1 MAFPE
6 SPLGLRAELLLG
18 GTWTDITKDVYT
30 REPISIT
37 HGTASEGAQPDP
49 ASCSLLLNNKHGRY
63 SPRNPLSP
71 YYGQIGRNTPI
82 RITVPGAESYLD
94 LDGTTARTASTPT
107 AAALT
112 VAGALDIRWEGEATW
127 HSPDAQML
135 IGKWG
140 AAGQRSYHMRIEGG
154 LLYLQVTTDG
164 TTGWNAAWTLP
175 PLPQRAALR
184 ATVIPDD
191 GAGRAQWAHY
201 WAPTMDGPWTRFSSG
216 VTSDAFT
223 PYAGGTAPLT
233 IAPEQTDSGI
243 TNPRRPVVGRCYRAE
258 VRSGIDGV
266 VLAAPDFRPLAPG
279 ATSLTDAAGRT
290 WAAPADAITNRSGLF
305 AGEVSEW
312 PPRWSPGGHDAWV
325 PVQAAGILRRLGQG
339 RRPLQSTLRRRIPS
353 SPGLLAYWPMEDGAD
368 ATQLYSPLD
377 GVQPLK
383 VSGLDLA
390 ADSSLAGSAP
400 LPTLGAVA
408 SLAATVPRTSVQGW
422 QVEMAYRLP
431 EMPSIQTEILRVTV
445 GGSAIRTAH
454 AFASA
459 AGIRVEARNADGDTM
474 AFATLTVPAAIADF
488 VGVWNRLAVYVGDA
502 GGGQTLVLCAWRSV
516 STGIW
521 WYIATI
527 TTATMGQ
534 ATAVTGTWGSGTQ
547 GMAIGHLSVYTT
559 PTADRQPGTNTAAGA
574 DRGYARESALDR
586 LRRLASEE
594 PTLRLATWGGDITVG
609 SEAMGPQGQDDLM
622 DLVAECAETDGG
634 ILYERM
640 DQLGLVYRDRATLY
654 NQEPALVLD
663 YAAGDVAPP
672 LEPVDDDAEVRND
685 VTVSRSGGS
694 AGRAVVEDGPLS
706 VRSPEEGGVG
716 VYEEAVTLSLGTDD
730 QAQPIAAW
738 RAHLGTWDEAR
749 YPTVRVLLHR
759 RPGLIPAVLGLRPGD
774 LVRIVNTPHFTGP
787 GPLDLVVRQIQHQPR
802 PRAWE
807 VDLACTPAGPYRVG
821 VVGDPMLG
829 RADTDGSS
837 LVSAV
842 TATSPTLTVATP
854 TGPVWVTAA
863 RNVISDPGFETGVG
877 AWECTRGSAA
887 GSVTHEQKI
896 VHSGPGAARV
906 TILGSGDTGSL
917 NVVDGTL
924 TPAGPGQTWTASAW
938 VYNGTSA
945 TAPAMRVG
953 IVSRDS
959 SGAETVQYGAAPG
972 AARGSWTQRTVT
984 ATTPAGTVGVRLMV
998 EGRAGFW
1005 TTAGDWWVMD
1015 DVRLARTDTL
1025 AGPDMPDEFPFDI
1038 QLGGEVVTVHGI
1050 SGDAAPQTF
1059 HVTRAVNG
1067 ISKAH
1072 EAGADVR
1079 LAVPTIVAL

>member
-30 REPISIT
+30 REPISVT

-49 ASCSLLLNNKHGRY
+49 ASCSLLLNNGSGRY
-63 SPRNPLSP
+63 SPRNPLGP
-71 YYGQIGRNTPI
+71 FYGLLGRNTPI
-82 RITVPGAESYLD
+82 RVTVPGPESYLE
-94 LDGTTARTASTPT
+94 LDGTPGAYAHTP
-107 AAALT
+107 AAAPLDIT
-112 VAGALDIRWEGEATW
+112 GDLDIRIEATTDW
-127 HSPDAQML
+127 LAPGDRQL
-135 IGKWG
+135 IGKWVSAPG
-140 AAGQRSYHMRIEGG
+140 ARSYRMTVTDQV
-154 LLYLQVTTDG
+154 LYLWWSVTGSDSYYIRG
-164 TTGWNAAWTLP
+164 ALPALP
-175 PLPQRAALR
+175 PRAAVRGTIAYSGSTL
-184 ATVIPDD
+184 TVSL
-191 GAGRAQWAHY
+191 Y
-201 WAPTMDGPWTRFSSG
+201 WAASIEGPWTVLESASTTEYG
-216 VTSDAFT
+216 TAIAVSPSPLNIAS
-223 PYAGGTAPLT
+223 PAVLNAGGV
-233 IAPEQTDSGI
+233 D
-243 TNPRRPVVGRCYRAE
+243 GRVHRAE
-258 VRSGIDGV
+258 VRSGIDGTLV
-266 VLAAPDFRPLAPG
+266 AAPDFRALAPG
-279 ATSLTDAAGRT
+279 TTAFADAAGRA
-290 WAAPADAITNRSGLF
+290 WDLGPAASVADREGLF

-377 GVQPLK
+377 GVPPLK

-400 LPTLGAVA
+400 LPTLGAVS

-527 TTATMGQ
+527 VTATMGQ

-586 LRRLASEE
+586 LRRLAAEE

-634 ILYERM
+634 LLYERM

-672 LEPVDDDAEVRND
+672 LEPVDDDAAVRND
-685 VTVSRSGGS
+685 VTVSRAGGS
-694 AGRAVVEDGPLS
+694 AGRAVIEDGPLS
-706 VRSPEEGGVG
+706 VRPPEEGGVG

-749 YPTVRVLLHR
+749 YPTVRLLLHR

-774 LVRIVNTPHFTGP
+774 LVRILHPPHFTGP
-787 GPLDLVVRQIQHQPR
+787 GPLDLLVRQIQHQPR

-807 VDLACTPAGPYRVG
+807 VTLACTPAGPYRVG
-821 VVGDPMLG
+821 VVGDSVLG

-842 TATSPTLTVATP
+842 TATATALTVATP

-863 RNVISDPGFETGVG
+863 PNAISDPGFETGVG
-877 AWECTRGSAA
+877 AWECTRGPAA
-887 GSVTHEQKI
+887 GSVTHEHTI
-896 VHSGPGAARV
+896 VHSGTGAARV
-906 TILGSGDTGSL
+906 TMLGSGDTGSL
-917 NVVDGTL
+917 NVVDGAPV
-924 TPAGPGQTWTASAW
+924 PAAGGQTWTASAW
-938 VYNGTSA
+938 VYNGTSSA
-945 TAPAMRVG
+945 APAMRVG
-953 IVSRDS
+953 IVSRD
-959 SGAETVQYGAAPG
+959 GAGVETVQYGAAPG

-984 ATTPAGTVGVRLMV
+984 VTTPAGTVGVRLMV

-1005 TTAGDWWVMD
+1005 TTAGDWWAMD
-1015 DVRLARTDTL
+1015 DVRLARVDNL
-1025 AGPDMPDEFPFDI
+1025 AGPDLADEFPFEV
-1038 QLGGEVVTVHGI
+1038 QLGGEVVTVRGI
-1050 SGDAAPQTF
+1050 NGASSPQTF
-1059 HVTRAVNG
+1059 TVDRAANG
-1067 ISKAH
+1067 ISKPHPAKT
-1072 EAGADVR
+1072 DVR
-1079 LAVPTIVAL
+1079 LATPTTVAL